1 MLKINYFASL
11 REELGVSSETL
22 TVPVGTGSVA
32 DLVDYLMRERGTAW
46 SIMADESRVLVAVDQ
61 CIVARNHPLQGD
73 EEVAFFPPMTGG

>member
-11 REELGVSSETL
+11 REELGVSNEAL
-22 TVPVGTGSVA
+22 AVPAGTDCVA
-32 DLVDYLMRERGTAW
+32 DLVDYLVRERGTAW
-46 SIMADESRVLVAVDQ
+46 SIMTDESRVLVAVDQ